1 MLRISLSGL
10 KPGVTLGKDIFSSNA
25 QLLLPG
31 GTVITQEHLDN
42 FRSRNVFEVY
52 INEAAP
58 PSRSGK
64 KFDDV
69 FDDSLNVVKS
79 FMLEAKLGKP
89 LEFNEI
95 SDSTDLL
102 VEQVFDARDLFR
114 QMRLMKDKDDY
125 LFTHSVNV
133 ALLSILLGR
142 WLGCDKDTIKELG
155 EAGLV
160 HDVGKVFVPDYILNK
175 PGKLSPEE
183 FEEMKKHS
191 LMGYNLLIQN
201 EEISHNIANA
211 ALMHHERAD
220 GTGYPMGRT
229 GYDNGL
235 CVNVVAVAD
244 LYDAVTST
252 RVYSTK
258 RSPYTAAEILW
269 QESFGKLDPRV
280 AKVFYDKVTNF
291 YVGNQVLLSNNETGI
306 VVFVDPTIPTRPM
319 VMVGDKFYDLSR
331 DRSITVLEIV
341 D

>member
-10 KPGVTLGKDIFSSNA
+10 KPGVALGKDIFTSNA
-25 QLLLPG
+25 QLLLSG
-31 GTVITQEHLDN
+31 GTIITQEHLDN
-42 FRSRNVFEVY
+42 FRARNIFEVY

-58 PSRSGK
+58 RSRSGK
-64 KFDDV
+64 KFEDV

-89 LEFNEI
+89 LEFTEV
-95 SDSTDLL
+95 SDCTDMLL
-102 VEQVFDARDLFR
+102 EQVFDVNDLFR

-133 ALLSILLGR
+133 ALISILMGR
-142 WLGCDKDTIKELG
+142 WLGCSKDDIKEFG

-160 HDVGKVFVPDYILNK
+160 HDIGKVFVPDYILNK
-175 PGKLSPEE
+175 PGKLTDDEM
-183 FEEMKKHS
+183 EEMKKHT
-191 LMGYNLLIQN
+191 LLGYNLLIQN
-201 EEISHNIANA
+201 DAVSHNIANA
-211 ALMHHERAD
+211 ALMHHERGD
-220 GTGYPMGRT
+220 GTGYPMGRK

-280 AKVFYDKVTNF
+280 VKVFYDKVTNF
-291 YVGNQVLLSNNETGI
+291 YIGNQVLLSNNEKGI

-331 DRSITVLEIV
+331 ERSITVLEVI